1 MVTRGGLEPPTPTL
15 SSMSSSLDY
24 NSLHLK
30 NLDIIGFLIRLNVII
45 QADFGGKAIKSA
57 TNLPPIFKGQKSR
70 RKREM
75 SNLRHLPDDTLNRL
89 LMIAKE
95 HTKLALRAMDRKCPA
110 NEKQRIIKRIEQLR
124 LERERLLNNK
134 R

>member
-1 MVTRGGLEPPTPTL
+1 
-15 SSMSSSLDY
+15 
-24 NSLHLK
+24 
-30 NLDIIGFLIRLNVII
+30 
-45 QADFGGKAIKSA
+45 
-57 TNLPPIFKGQKSR
+57 
-70 RKREM
+70 M